1 MAALVAHVEA
11 CDGGKGAIVTEPRNR
26 GNASAPT
33 AFEVQTKKVR
43 RHRMNAARLRFALL
57 GAVVSIASAAA
68 QAQAWPARPIHFV
81 VPFSAGG
88 ANDLLGRAAAQGA
101 AKALGQTIIID
112 NRPGAGTVLG
122 TDIVAKAA
130 PDGYTF
136 LVSSAGVLSNSMI
149 RKSVPYKPED
159 LVPVAMIGLAP
170 SVIVVPPN
178 SPYGDLKE
186 FVAASNKGAG
196 LHFSTAGTG
205 STPHFVEGLLAT
217 KYGAKL
223 DVVPYKSGAESVAAV
238 LGGQIDATS
247 EASIVVIPYLKSGKL
262 KALATTWTERISAY
276 PQLATAA
283 EEGFPEIRIAH
294 WAGVHAPRGTPA
306 AILDKMAA
314 AIDAAMKDPAT
325 ARQLK
330 DMGIEP
336 IGGTRASFERFIDE
350 ERARLGS
357 VVKATGMSQD

>member
-1 MAALVAHVEA
+1 M
-11 CDGGKGAIVTEPRNR
+11 P
-26 GNASAPT
+26 
-33 AFEVQTKKVR
+33 F
-43 RHRMNAARLRFALL
+43 ARLRVLALGLLATMAPL
-57 GAVVSIASAAA
+57 GA
-68 QAQAWPARPIHFV
+68 QAQAWPAKPIHFV

-88 ANDLLGRAAAQGA
+88 ANDLLGRAAAAGA
-101 AKALGQTIIID
+101 SNALGQTIVID

-122 TDIVAKAA
+122 TDLVAKAA

-136 LVSSAGVLSNSMI
+136 LISSAGVLSNGMI

-159 LVPVAMIGLAP
+159 LVPVAIIGLAP

-178 SPYGDLKE
+178 SPFANLKE
-186 FVAASNKGAG
+186 FVAASNNGAG

-205 STPHFVEGLLAT
+205 STPHFVEGLLVT

-262 KALATTWTERISAY
+262 KALATTWTTRISAY
-276 PQLATAA
+276 PQLATAT

-294 WAGVHAPRGTPA
+294 WAGVHAPRGTPT

-314 AIDAAMKDPAT
+314 AVDAAMKDPAT
-325 ARQLK
+325 ATRLR

-336 IGGTRASFERFIDE
+336 IGGTRASFGKFLDE
-350 ERARLGS
+350 ESARLGG
-357 VVKATGMSQD
+357 VVKATRMTED